1 MSDFVIDKNGVL
13 KKYTGAGGDI
23 VIPSGVI
30 KIGNFA
36 FEKCSSLTSVV
47 ISEGVEVIGDGAFF
61 SCENLQSVTF
71 PESLRKIGEYAFGLC
86 KGLREIEFPEG
97 ITDISSMAFSSCDD
111 LKSVVI
117 PNSIK
122 HLTRWAF
129 YENLKLRHCVLAP
142 SLEDEKQAKKLLV
155 AFGLENLALSF
166 LNGTLETNEII
177 LKELERKITTRSF
190 REKWMPRWIEQQ
202 ESEAIA
208 KFLTL
213 VKKMSA
219 DEIDFYIEKAQN
231 SPEIRTIFMEYKNRL
246 YSVETLEKMEE
257 IQMEKEFGMR
267 EKTLA
272 DYRKDFKVYKDGD
285 VYKITGCKSKNEFVR
300 VPGNIKGVPVE
311 IGMYAFWGY
320 GSTPIREVCM
330 EEGVLAIDK
339 CAFLQNSTVQEIYI
353 PSGVTAIK
361 QRTFA
366 LCCCLQKI
374 TIPDS
379 VKRIDK
385 SAFEDSP
392 SLTIYCSETSYARQ
406 YAEQHGIP
414 WKPTE

>member
-1 MSDFVIDKNGVL
+1 MSDFLIEKGVL
-13 KKYTGAGGDI
+13 KKYTGTGGD
-23 VIPSGVI
+23 VEIPVGVT
-30 KIGNFA
+30 KIGKFA
-36 FEKCSSLTSVV
+36 FEKCSNLTSVV

-71 PESLRKIGEYAFGLC
+71 PESLRKIGEYTFGLC
-86 KGLREIEFPEG
+86 KGLQEIEFPEG
-97 ITDISSMAFSSCDD
+97 ITDISSGAFSSCNE

-117 PNSIK
+117 PNSIQ

-142 SLEDEKQAKKLLV
+142 NLEDEKQAKKLLV
-155 AFGLENLALSF
+155 AFGLENLAFSF

-190 REKWMPRWIEQQ
+190 REKWIPRWIEQQ
-202 ESEAIA
+202 ESEAIT
-208 KFLTL
+208 KFLTI

-231 SPEIRTIFMEYKNRL
+231 SPEIRTIFMEYKERL

-300 VPGNIKGVPVE
+300 VPGNIKGIPVV
-311 IGMYAFWGY
+311 IDRYAFVWGCA
-320 GSTPIREVCM
+320 SIREVYI
-330 EEGVLAIDK
+330 EEGVLNIEE
-339 CAFLQNSTVQEIYI
+339 CAFFQNDNLREICI
-353 PSGVTAIK
+353 SVGITEIK
-361 QRTFA
+361 RHTFG
-366 LCCCLQKI
+366 LCQCLQKI

-379 VKRIDK
+379 VKSIDK

-406 YAEQHGIP
+406 YAEKNGIP
-414 WKPTE
+414 FKIIQ

>member
-23 VIPSGVI
+23 VIPSGI
-30 KIGNFA
+30 TKIGNFA

-71 PESLRKIGEYAFGLC
+71 PKSLRKIGEYTFGLC
-86 KGLREIEFPEG
+86 KGLWEIEFPEG

-129 YENLKLRHCVLAP
+129 SENLKLRHCVLAP
-142 SLEDEKQAKKLLV
+142 SLEDEKQAKKLLI
-155 AFGLENLALSF
+155 AFGLENLALPF
-166 LNGTLETNEII
+166 LVGTLETNEII

-190 REKWMPRWIEQQ
+190 RERWIPCWSERN
-202 ESEAIA
+202 EAEAIT

-231 SPEIRTIFMEYKNRL
+231 SPEIRTIFMEYKNSL
-246 YSVETLEKMEE
+246 YSVEALEKMEE

-272 DYRKDFKVYKDGD
+272 DYRKDFTVYKDGD

-300 VPGNIKGVPVE
+300 VPGNIKGIPVE
-311 IGMYAFWGY
+311 INMYAFGF
-320 GSTPIREVCM
+320 SCAPIREVYI
-330 EEGVLAIDK
+330 EEGVLHIDK
-339 CAFLQNSTVQEIYI
+339 WAFFQNQTVQEIYL
-353 PSGVTAIK
+353 PSGITEIK
-361 QRTFA
+361 NCTFA
-366 LCCCLQKI
+366 LCRCLQKI

-379 VKRIDK
+379 VKSIDK

-392 SLTIYCSETSYARQ
+392 NLTIYCSETSYARK
-406 YAEQHGIP
+406 YAEQYGIP
-414 WKPTE
+414 WKPIE